1 MFVLNLPFTEFKK
14 ENYRNDIDY
23 ENDIME
29 KDSSI
34 GVINI

>member
-23 ENDIME
+23 EKDIMV

-34 GVINI
+34 GKIDI